1 MPASKYDIK
10 AEQGSTFRLHL
21 HYKTGDGD
29 GIDLSGF
36 GSRMQVRRS
45 SKNPKILLYMS
56 TSGVTGGGTTGD
68 FSIGGGV
75 QGTGGIRLNASTT
88 GQTGANGLTGG
99 IYMDIDNIT
108 MSSVPEG
115 RHLYDLE
122 LINTTGD
129 VQRLIEGFFEV
140 TSEITRT

>member
-21 HYKTGDGD
+21 HYKAANGN

-45 SKNPKILLYMS
+45 SKNTKILLFLS
-56 TSGVTGGGTTGD
+56 TGGVTGGGTTGD
-68 FSIGGGV
+68 FSFGGGV
-75 QGTGGIRLNASTT
+75 RGTGGIILNASVT
-88 GQTGANGLTGG
+88 GQTGANGTTGG
-99 IYMDIDNIT
+99 IYLDIDNIT
-108 MSSVPEG
+108 MSGVPEG